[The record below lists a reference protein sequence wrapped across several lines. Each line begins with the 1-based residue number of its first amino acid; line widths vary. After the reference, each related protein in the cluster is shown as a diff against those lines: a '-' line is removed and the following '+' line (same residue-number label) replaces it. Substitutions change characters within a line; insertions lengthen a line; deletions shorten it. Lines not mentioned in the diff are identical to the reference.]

1 MFRLITNSP
10 VEEKILSRATEKLN
24 VSELVVESGKFNK
37 DSVETDN
44 SMERKRMM
52 EILLTDFDGAQ
63 PKGSEKSGS
72 DEADDEDGEGSD
84 SSEKEDLNEML
95 SNNEPDYQLYASLD
109 EELEKKGG
117 VLAPL
122 YTDDNDIPDWVRF
135 PQGGAAGVA
144 SMAASSDNGARKRK
158 TVMYDDGLTEKQFLR
173 MMEKQADDE
182 EKRPKKKARTEKQAP
197 STASAASDEELESG
211 PASMS
216 TASQTHTSSGALTDW
231 TFR

>member
-1 MFRLITNSP
+1 VFRLISNSP

-24 VSELVVESGKFNK
+24 VSELVVESGKFNA

-52 EILLTDFDGAQ
+52 EILLTDFDTVQ

-84 SSEKEDLNEML
+84 ASEKEDLNELL
-95 SNNEPDYQLYASLD
+95 SNNEPDYQLYASMD

-122 YTDDNDIPDWVRF
+122 YTNDNDIPDWVRF
-135 PQGGAAGVA
+135 PPLGAAA
-144 SMAASSDNGARKRK
+144 AAAMAATSDNGARKRK
-158 TVMYDDGLTEKQFLR
+158 AVMYDDGLTEKQFLR
-173 MMEKQADDE
+173 LMEKQAADE
-182 EKRPKKKARTEKQAP
+182 EKHTKKKLKAQKHAP
-197 STASAASDEELESG
+197 TAASAASDEEQEG
-211 PASMS
+211 APPASMS
-216 TASQTHTSSGALTDW
+216 SALTDW